1 MRFLWFTNAVK
12 SVILTKIHCFF
23 TTHLSSYLMSDSL
36 STQQS
41 KHRLMEDSL
50 LELEFPQVLQLIA
63 QSALSEL
70 GRELIL
76 NARPIDDIA
85 WLTVEHDRIGELR
98 DLLVKG
104 EVLPTEGISDIRN
117 AVHKSMIAGSFLN
130 ASELLDVCE
139 AMRACRLLT
148 SYFKNKAESYP
159 ILAQFADGFY
169 ENRFLEKHITDAI
182 DDTGA
187 MRDTASKELAH
198 IRREIV
204 ETSSRLRSRLNKL
217 LSKVSAEDLVTEEFV
232 TQREGRFVLPMRA
245 SEKRTLPG
253 IIHGVSNTGATVFV
267 EPSEIVEMN
276 NQLSLLLGEERR
288 EMIRI
293 LTMLTAEIASEAALI
308 LGSTDVLGHFD
319 ALFAK
324 ARYALDMNGMKPVI
338 SGDSSIELRHVYH
351 PLLFARQGNKP
362 IPLSIEFGSGILGHL
377 ISGPNAGGKTVAL
390 KSIGLNIAMALSG
403 IFPLGECRTSP
414 KSLFC
419 AIGDH
424 QSIEHN
430 LSTFSS
436 QVMRLKDIVDHA
448 DDTSLILI
456 DEICSGTDPQEGSAL
471 ASAILD
477 HCIKQEAMFI
487 VTTHQSSLKSYALN
501 RKELLNASMEFD
513 PVHLVPTYSFLS
525 GIPGNSY
532 AFALANSIGMSATV
546 MNQAR
551 EYLGDKHSELEQSIA
566 SLQAFRVQA
575 EESLKSARM
584 ELSKAQALREEYEVK
599 ASDIK
604 KKKAEYLHAARE
616 EAKGILASANGLI
629 EQTIK
634 EIREQQKDVSD
645 IRKQYDAVKQ
655 ELTKNIHHAEQKDR
669 SQSNGFSIGDSVII
683 GDNIRDVGIII
694 TLDES
699 SGSGIVEFN
708 GIKFK
713 TQLSQLRLAKGSEK
727 RKAQK
732 SMSTVL
738 KLDAKTSIDLRGF
751 RADEAC
757 KDVERL
763 LSDAILANISM
774 VTIIHGKGTGALR
787 KAIHEQLTGHPG
799 VKTFRNG
806 TIPEGGEGVT
816 VVEMQ

>member
-1 MRFLWFTNAVK
+1 VAFECHQIRNFDKNTLFSQDLMITN
-12 SVILTKIHCFF
+12 
-23 TTHLSSYLMSDSL
+23 YMSAM

-41 KHRLMEDSL
+41 KQLLIEDSL
-50 LELEFPQVLQLIA
+50 RELEFPQVLQLIA
-63 QSALSEL
+63 NCALSEL
-70 GRELIL
+70 GKELIL

-85 WLTVEHDRIGELR
+85 WLTLEHERIGELR

-104 EVLPTEGISDIRN
+104 EVLPSEGISDIRN
-117 AVHKSMIAGSFLN
+117 AVQKSRITGAFLN

-139 AMRACRLLT
+139 AMRACRLLS
-148 SYFKNKAESYP
+148 SYFKNKAETSP
-159 ILAQFADGFY
+159 ALAQFGEGFY
-169 ENRFLEKHITDAI
+169 ENRFLEKHIMDAI

-187 MRDTASKELAH
+187 IRDTASKELSH
-198 IRREIV
+198 IRREII

-217 LSKVSAEDLVTEEFV
+217 LSKVAAEDLVTEEFI

-293 LTMLTAEIASEAALI
+293 LTTLTAEIASEAPLI
-308 LGSTDVLGHFD
+308 LGSTDVLAHFD

-324 ARYALDMNGMKPVI
+324 TRYALDMNGMKPVI
-338 SGDSSIELRHVYH
+338 TRDSAIELRHIYH
-351 PLLFARQGNKP
+351 PLLSARQGQKP
-362 IPLSIEFGSGILGHL
+362 IPLSIEFSSGILGHL

-448 DDTSLILI
+448 DDSALILI

-477 HCIKQEAMFI
+477 HCIAQKAMFI

-513 PVHLVPTYSFLS
+513 PVHLVPTYRFLS

-532 AFALANSIGMSATV
+532 AFALANSIGMSKAV

-551 EYLGDKHSELEQSIA
+551 EYLGDKHSELEESIA
-566 SLQAFRVQA
+566 SLQAFRSQA

-584 ELSKAQALREEYEVK
+584 ELSKAQSLREEYEQK
-599 ASDIK
+599 ASEIK
-604 KKKAEYLHAARE
+604 KKKAEYLQSARE
-616 EAKGILASANGLI
+616 EAKDLLASANGLI

-634 EIREQQKDVSD
+634 EIREQQKDVGD
-645 IRKQYDAVKQ
+645 IRKQYESVKK
-655 ELTKNIHHAEQKDR
+655 ELNQKLNEK
-669 SQSNGFSIGDSVII
+669 SKPEETQAGEFAIGDSVII
-683 GDNIRDVGIII
+683 GENIRDVGIII
-694 TLDES
+694 TMDPENES
-699 SGSGIVEFN
+699 AIVEFN
-708 GIKFK
+708 GIKFR
-713 TQLSQLRLAKGSEK
+713 TQMSQLRLAKGSEK

-757 KDVERL
+757 KDVEQL

-787 KAIHEQLTGHPG
+787 KAIHEQLAGHPA
-799 VKTFRNG
+799 VKSFRNG

-816 VVEMQ
+816 VVEMK

>member
-1 MRFLWFTNAVK
+1 
-12 SVILTKIHCFF
+12 
-23 TTHLSSYLMSDSL
+23 MSNSL
-36 STQQS
+36 STQNP

-50 LELEFPQVLQLIA
+50 RELEFPQVLQLIA
-63 QSALSEL
+63 QSALSDL
-70 GRELIL
+70 GKELIL

-85 WLTVEHDRIGELR
+85 WLTLEHDRIGELR

-139 AMRACRLLT
+139 AMRACRLLA

-217 LSKVSAEDLVTEEFV
+217 LAKVSAEDLVTEEFI

-253 IIHGVSNTGATVFV
+253 IIHGISNTGATVFV

-338 SGDSSIELRHVYH
+338 SHESSIELRHVYH
-351 PLLFARQGNKP
+351 PLLYARQGKKP

-448 DDTSLILI
+448 DEASLILI

-477 HCIKQEAMFI
+477 HCIKNQAMFI

-513 PVHLVPTYSFLS
+513 PVHLVPTYTFLS

-532 AFALANSIGMSATV
+532 AFALANSIGMSTNV
-546 MNQAR
+546 MKQAR
-551 EYLGDKHSELEQSIA
+551 EYLGDKHSELEESIA

-584 ELSKAQALREEYEVK
+584 ELSKAQALREEYELK

-604 KKKAEYLHAARE
+604 KKKAEYLHTARE
-616 EAKGILASANGLI
+616 EAKEILSSANGLI

-634 EIREQQKDVSD
+634 EIREQQKDVGD
-645 IRKQYDAVKQ
+645 IRKHYDAVKQ
-655 ELTKNIHHAEQKDR
+655 ELTKKIYHEEQKDR
-669 SQSNGFSIGDSVII
+669 AQSNGFSIGDSVII

-699 SGSGIVEFN
+699 TGSGIVEFN

-787 KAIHEQLTGHPG
+787 KAIHEQLSGHPG
-799 VKTFRNG
+799 VKKFRNG

>member
-1 MRFLWFTNAVK
+1 
-12 SVILTKIHCFF
+12 
-23 TTHLSSYLMSDSL
+23 MSDSL

-217 LSKVSAEDLVTEEFV
+217 LSKVSAEDLVTEEFI

-513 PVHLVPTYSFLS
+513 PVHLVPTYTFLS

-532 AFALANSIGMSATV
+532 AFALANSIGMSTTV

-599 ASDIK
+599 ATDIK

-669 SQSNGFSIGDSVII
+669 SQSIGFSIGDSVII

-699 SGSGIVEFN
+699 NGSGIVEFN

-799 VKTFRNG
+799 VRTFRNG

>member
-1 MRFLWFTNAVK
+1 
-12 SVILTKIHCFF
+12 
-23 TTHLSSYLMSDSL
+23 MSDSL

-217 LSKVSAEDLVTEEFV
+217 LSKVSAEDLVTEEFI

-513 PVHLVPTYSFLS
+513 PVHLVPTYTFLS

-532 AFALANSIGMSATV
+532 AFALANSIGMSTTV

-599 ASDIK
+599 ATDIK

-699 SGSGIVEFN
+699 NGSGIVEFN

-799 VKTFRNG
+799 VRTFRNG

>member
-1 MRFLWFTNAVK
+1 
-12 SVILTKIHCFF
+12 
-23 TTHLSSYLMSDSL
+23 MSDSL

-217 LSKVSAEDLVTEEFV
+217 LSKVSAEDLVTEEFI

-599 ASDIK
+599 ATDIK

-699 SGSGIVEFN
+699 NGSGIVEFN

-799 VKTFRNG
+799 VRSFRNG

>member
-1 MRFLWFTNAVK
+1 
-12 SVILTKIHCFF
+12 
-23 TTHLSSYLMSDSL
+23 MSDSL
-36 STQQS
+36 STQQA

-50 LELEFPQVLQLIA
+50 RELEFPLVLQLIA

-70 GRELIL
+70 GKELIL
-76 NARPIDDIA
+76 NARPSDDIA
-85 WLTVEHDRIGELR
+85 WLMLEHDRIGELR

-139 AMRACRLLT
+139 AMRACRLLS
-148 SYFKNKAESYP
+148 SYFKNKAETSP
-159 ILAQFADGFY
+159 ILATFGEGFY

-187 MRDTASKELAH
+187 IRDTASKELSH

-217 LSKVSAEDLVTEEFV
+217 LSKVSAEDLVTDEFI

-245 SEKRTLPG
+245 SEKRTMPG

-338 SGDSSIELRHVYH
+338 SKESAIELRHVYH
-351 PLLFARQGNKP
+351 PLLYARQGKKP

-477 HCIKQEAMFI
+477 HCIEHKAMFI

-513 PVHLVPTYSFLS
+513 PVHLVPTYTFLS

-532 AFALANSIGMSATV
+532 AFALANSIGMSKDV
-546 MNQAR
+546 MHQAR

-584 ELSKAQALREEYEVK
+584 ELSKAQALREEYELK

-604 KKKAEYLHAARE
+604 KKKAEYLQSARN
-616 EAKGILASANGLI
+616 EAKEVLAQANGLI

-634 EIREQQKDVSD
+634 EIREQQKDVGD

-655 ELTKNIHHAEQKDR
+655 ELTKQLHQAEKTDR
-669 SQSNGFSIGDSVII
+669 NQSDGFSMGDSVII

-694 TLDES
+694 TMDQEA
-699 SGSGIVEFN
+699 GSAIVEFN

-713 TQLSQLRLAKGSEK
+713 TQLAQLKKANRSDK
-727 RKAQK
+727 RKAEFSQK

-763 LSDAILANISM
+763 LSDAILANITL

-787 KAIHEQLTGHPG
+787 KAIHEQLSSHPA
-799 VKTFRNG
+799 VRSFRNG

>member
-1 MRFLWFTNAVK
+1 
-12 SVILTKIHCFF
+12 
-23 TTHLSSYLMSDSL
+23 MSDSL
-36 STQQS
+36 PKQDN
-41 KHRLMEDSL
+41 KNRLMEDSL
-50 LELEFPQVLQLIA
+50 QELEFSQVLQLIA
-63 QSALSEL
+63 QCALSEL
-70 GRELIL
+70 GKEIIL

-85 WLTVEHDRIGELR
+85 WLTLEHDRVGELR

-104 EVLPTEGISDIRN
+104 EVLPSEGISDIRN
-117 AVHKSMIAGSFLN
+117 AVQKSMITGSFLN
-130 ASELLDVCE
+130 ASELLDVYE
-139 AMRACRLLT
+139 AMRACRLLS
-148 SYFKNKAESYP
+148 SYFKNKAETSP

-187 MRDTASKELAH
+187 IRDTASKELSH

-217 LSKVSAEDLVTEEFV
+217 LSKVSAEDLVTEEFI

-308 LGSTDVLGHFD
+308 LGSTDVLAHFD

-338 SGDSSIELRHVYH
+338 SRDSAIELRHVYH
-351 PLLFARQGNKP
+351 PLLFARQGKKP
-362 IPLSIEFGSGILGHL
+362 IPLSIEFDLGILGHL

-448 DDTSLILI
+448 DDSSLILI

-477 HCIKQEAMFI
+477 HCIEKKAMFI

-513 PVHLVPTYSFLS
+513 PVHLVPTYTFLS

-532 AFALANSIGMSATV
+532 AFALANSIGMSKGV
-546 MNQAR
+546 MVQAR
-551 EYLGDKHSELEQSIA
+551 EYLGDKHSELEESIA
-566 SLQAFRVQA
+566 SLQAFRMQA

-584 ELSKAQALREEYEVK
+584 ELSKAQTFREEYEIK
-599 ASDIK
+599 ASEIK
-604 KKKAEYLHAARE
+604 KKKAEYLQSARE
-616 EAKGILASANGLI
+616 EAKELLASANGLI

-634 EIREQQKDVSD
+634 EIREQQKDVGD
-645 IRKQYDAVKQ
+645 IRKQYESVKK
-655 ELTKNIHHAEQKDR
+655 ELNQKLHEKPKNDEKSSGA
-669 SQSNGFSIGDSVII
+669 FAIGDSVII
-683 GDNIRDVGIII
+683 GENIRDVGIII
-694 TLDES
+694 MMDPES
-699 SGSGIVEFN
+699 ESAIVEFN

-713 TQLSQLRLAKGSEK
+713 TQLSQLKIANRADK
-727 RKAQK
+727 RKAEYSQK
-732 SMSTVL
+732 SMSSVL

-787 KAIHEQLTGHPG
+787 KAIHEQLSSHPA
-799 VKTFRNG
+799 VSSFRNG
-806 TIPEGGEGVT
+806 TIPEGGDGVT
-816 VVEMQ
+816 VVDLA

>member
-1 MRFLWFTNAVK
+1 
-12 SVILTKIHCFF
+12 
-23 TTHLSSYLMSDSL
+23 MSNFL
-36 STQQS
+36 STQYP

-50 LELEFPQVLQLIA
+50 RELEFPQVLQLIA
-63 QSALSEL
+63 QSALSDL
-70 GRELIL
+70 GKELIL

-85 WLTVEHDRIGELR
+85 WLTLEHDRIGELR

-117 AVHKSMIAGSFLN
+117 AVRKSMIAGSFLN

-139 AMRACRLLT
+139 AMRACRLLA

-187 MRDTASKELAH
+187 IRDTASKELAH

-217 LSKVSAEDLVTEEFV
+217 LAKVSAEDLVTEEFI

-253 IIHGVSNTGATVFV
+253 IIHGISNTGATVFV

-293 LTMLTAEIASEAALI
+293 LTMLTAEIASEAPLI

-338 SGDSSIELRHVYH
+338 SHESSIELRHVYH
-351 PLLFARQGNKP
+351 PLLYARQGKKP

-448 DDTSLILI
+448 DETSLILI

-477 HCIKQEAMFI
+477 HCIKNQAMFI

-513 PVHLVPTYSFLS
+513 PVHLVPTYTFLS

-532 AFALANSIGMSATV
+532 AFALANSIGMSTNV

-551 EYLGDKHSELEQSIA
+551 EYLGDKHSELEESIA
-566 SLQAFRVQA
+566 SLQAFRIQA
-575 EESLKSARM
+575 EESLKSARI
-584 ELSKAQALREEYEVK
+584 ELSKAQTLREEYEVK

-604 KKKAEYLHAARE
+604 KKKAEYLHTARE
-616 EAKGILASANGLI
+616 EAKEILSSANGLI

-655 ELTKNIHHAEQKDR
+655 ELTKKIHHEEQKDS
-669 SQSNGFSIGDSVII
+669 SQSNRFSIGDSV
-683 GDNIRDVGIII
+683 
-694 TLDES
+694 
-699 SGSGIVEFN
+699 
-708 GIKFK
+708 
-713 TQLSQLRLAKGSEK
+713 
-727 RKAQK
+727 
-732 SMSTVL
+732 
-738 KLDAKTSIDLRGF
+738 
-751 RADEAC
+751 
-757 KDVERL
+757 
-763 LSDAILANISM
+763 
-774 VTIIHGKGTGALR
+774 
-787 KAIHEQLTGHPG
+787 
-799 VKTFRNG
+799 
-806 TIPEGGEGVT
+806 
-816 VVEMQ
+816 

>member
-1 MRFLWFTNAVK
+1 
-12 SVILTKIHCFF
+12 
-23 TTHLSSYLMSDSL
+23 
-36 STQQS
+36 
-41 KHRLMEDSL
+41 
-50 LELEFPQVLQLIA
+50 
-63 QSALSEL
+63 
-70 GRELIL
+70 
-76 NARPIDDIA
+76 
-85 WLTVEHDRIGELR
+85 
-98 DLLVKG
+98 
-104 EVLPTEGISDIRN
+104 
-117 AVHKSMIAGSFLN
+117 
-130 ASELLDVCE
+130 
-139 AMRACRLLT
+139 
-148 SYFKNKAESYP
+148 
-159 ILAQFADGFY
+159 
-169 ENRFLEKHITDAI
+169 
-182 DDTGA
+182 
-187 MRDTASKELAH
+187 
-198 IRREIV
+198 
-204 ETSSRLRSRLNKL
+204 
-217 LSKVSAEDLVTEEFV
+217 
-232 TQREGRFVLPMRA
+232 
-245 SEKRTLPG
+245 
-253 IIHGVSNTGATVFV
+253 
-267 EPSEIVEMN
+267 MN

-293 LTMLTAEIASEAALI
+293 LTMLTAEIASEATLI
-308 LGSTDVLGHFD
+308 LGSTDVLAHFD

-338 SGDSSIELRHVYH
+338 SRDSEIELRHVYH
-351 PLLFARQGNKP
+351 PLLFARQGKKP
-362 IPLSIEFGSGILGHL
+362 IPLSIEFSSGILGHL

-448 DDTSLILI
+448 DDSALILI

-477 HCIKQEAMFI
+477 HCIAQKAMFI

-513 PVHLVPTYSFLS
+513 PVHLVPTYRFLS

-532 AFALANSIGMSATV
+532 AFALANSIGMSKGV
-546 MNQAR
+546 MVQAR
-551 EYLGDKHSELEQSIA
+551 EYLGDKHSELEESIA
-566 SLQAFRVQA
+566 SLQAFRSQA

-604 KKKAEYLHAARE
+604 KKKAEYLQSARE
-616 EAKGILASANGLI
+616 EAKELLASANGLI

-634 EIREQQKDVSD
+634 EIREQQKDVGD
-645 IRKQYDAVKQ
+645 IRKQYESVKK
-655 ELTKNIHHAEQKDR
+655 ELNQKLHEKPKNDEKSSGA
-669 SQSNGFSIGDSVII
+669 FAIGDSVII
-683 GDNIRDVGIII
+683 GENIRDVGIII
-694 TLDES
+694 MMDPES
-699 SGSGIVEFN
+699 ESAIVEFN

-713 TQLSQLRLAKGSEK
+713 TQLSQLKLANRADK
-727 RKAQK
+727 RKAEYSQK

-738 KLDAKTSIDLRGF
+738 KLDAKTSVDLRGF

-787 KAIHEQLTGHPG
+787 KAIHEQLSSHPA
-799 VKTFRNG
+799 VSSFRNG
-806 TIPEGGEGVT
+806 TIPEGGDGVT
-816 VVEMQ
+816 VVDLA

>member
-1 MRFLWFTNAVK
+1 M
-12 SVILTKIHCFF
+12 
-23 TTHLSSYLMSDSL
+23 
-36 STQQS
+36 STQNP

-50 LELEFPQVLQLIA
+50 RELEFPQVLQLIA
-63 QSALSEL
+63 QSALSDL
-70 GRELIL
+70 GKELIL

-85 WLTVEHDRIGELR
+85 WLTLEHDRIGELR

-117 AVHKSMIAGSFLN
+117 AVRKSMIAGSFLN

-139 AMRACRLLT
+139 AMRACRLLA

-187 MRDTASKELAH
+187 IRDTASKELAH

-217 LSKVSAEDLVTEEFV
+217 LAKVSAEDLVTEEFI

-253 IIHGVSNTGATVFV
+253 IIHGISNTGATVFV

-293 LTMLTAEIASEAALI
+293 LTMLTAEIASEAPLI

-338 SGDSSIELRHVYH
+338 SHESSIELRHVYH
-351 PLLFARQGNKP
+351 PLLYARQGKKP

-448 DDTSLILI
+448 DETSLILI

-477 HCIKQEAMFI
+477 HCIKNQAMFI

-513 PVHLVPTYSFLS
+513 PVHLVPTYTFLS

-532 AFALANSIGMSATV
+532 AFALANSIGMSTNV

-551 EYLGDKHSELEQSIA
+551 EYLGDKHSELEESIA
-566 SLQAFRVQA
+566 SLQAFRIQA
-575 EESLKSARM
+575 EESLKSARI
-584 ELSKAQALREEYEVK
+584 ELSKAQTLREEYEVK

-604 KKKAEYLHAARE
+604 KKKAEYLHTARE
-616 EAKGILASANGLI
+616 EAKEILSSANGLI

-655 ELTKNIHHAEQKDR
+655 ELTKKIHHEEQKDS
-669 SQSNGFSIGDSVII
+669 SQSNRFSIGDSVII
-683 GDNIRDVGIII
+683 GDNIRDV
-694 TLDES
+694 ES
-699 SGSGIVEFN
+699 
-708 GIKFK
+708 
-713 TQLSQLRLAKGSEK
+713 
-727 RKAQK
+727 
-732 SMSTVL
+732 
-738 KLDAKTSIDLRGF
+738 
-751 RADEAC
+751 
-757 KDVERL
+757 L
-763 LSDAILANISM
+763 LHWMNPL
-774 VTIIHGKGTGALR
+774 V
-787 KAIHEQLTGHPG
+787 
-799 VKTFRNG
+799 
-806 TIPEGGEGVT
+806 PEL
-816 VVEMQ
+816 

>member
-217 LSKVSAEDLVTEEFV
+217 LSKVSAEDLVTEEFI

-599 ASDIK
+599 ATDIK

-699 SGSGIVEFN
+699 NGSGIVEFN

-799 VKTFRNG
+799 VRSFRNG

>member
-1 MRFLWFTNAVK
+1 M
-12 SVILTKIHCFF
+12 
-23 TTHLSSYLMSDSL
+23 

-217 LSKVSAEDLVTEEFV
+217 LSKVAAEDLVTEEFI

-584 ELSKAQALREEYEVK
+584 ELSKAQ
-599 ASDIK
+599 
-604 KKKAEYLHAARE
+604 
-616 EAKGILASANGLI
+616 
-629 EQTIK
+629 
-634 EIREQQKDVSD
+634 
-645 IRKQYDAVKQ
+645 
-655 ELTKNIHHAEQKDR
+655 
-669 SQSNGFSIGDSVII
+669 
-683 GDNIRDVGIII
+683 
-694 TLDES
+694 
-699 SGSGIVEFN
+699 
-708 GIKFK
+708 
-713 TQLSQLRLAKGSEK
+713 
-727 RKAQK
+727 
-732 SMSTVL
+732 
-738 KLDAKTSIDLRGF
+738 
-751 RADEAC
+751 
-757 KDVERL
+757 
-763 LSDAILANISM
+763 
-774 VTIIHGKGTGALR
+774 
-787 KAIHEQLTGHPG
+787 
-799 VKTFRNG
+799 
-806 TIPEGGEGVT
+806 
-816 VVEMQ
+816 

>member
-1 MRFLWFTNAVK
+1 
-12 SVILTKIHCFF
+12 
-23 TTHLSSYLMSDSL
+23 MSNSL
-36 STQQS
+36 STQNP

-50 LELEFPQVLQLIA
+50 RELEFPQVLQLIA
-63 QSALSEL
+63 QSALSDL
-70 GRELIL
+70 GKELIL

-85 WLTVEHDRIGELR
+85 WLTLEHDRIGELR

-117 AVHKSMIAGSFLN
+117 AVRKSMIAGSFLN
-130 ASELLDVCE
+130 ASELLDVFE
-139 AMRACRLLT
+139 AMRACRLLA

-187 MRDTASKELAH
+187 IRDTASKELAH

-217 LSKVSAEDLVTEEFV
+217 LAKVSAEDLVTEEFI

-253 IIHGVSNTGATVFV
+253 IIHGISNTGATVFV

-338 SGDSSIELRHVYH
+338 SHESSIELRHVYH
-351 PLLFARQGNKP
+351 PLLYARQGKKP

-448 DDTSLILI
+448 DETSLILI

-477 HCIKQEAMFI
+477 HCIKNQAMFI

-513 PVHLVPTYSFLS
+513 PVHLVPTYTFLS

-532 AFALANSIGMSATV
+532 AFALANSIGMSTNV

-551 EYLGDKHSELEQSIA
+551 EYLGDKHSELEESIA
-566 SLQAFRVQA
+566 SLQAFRIQA
-575 EESLKSARM
+575 EESLKSARI
-584 ELSKAQALREEYEVK
+584 ELSKAQTLREEYEVK

-604 KKKAEYLHAARE
+604 KKKAEYLHTARE
-616 EAKGILASANGLI
+616 EAKEILSSANGLI

-655 ELTKNIHHAEQKDR
+655 ELTKKIHHEEQKDS
-669 SQSNGFSIGDSVII
+669 SQSNRFSIGDSVII

-699 SGSGIVEFN
+699 TGSGIVEFN

-763 LSDAILANISM
+763 LSDAILANISL

-806 TIPEGGEGVT
+806 TIPEGGDGVT

>member
-1 MRFLWFTNAVK
+1 
-12 SVILTKIHCFF
+12 
-23 TTHLSSYLMSDSL
+23 MSDSL
-36 STQQS
+36 STSQA

-50 LELEFPQVLQLIA
+50 RELEFPIVLQLIA
-63 QSALSEL
+63 QSALSDL
-70 GRELIL
+70 GKELIL
-76 NARPIDDIA
+76 NARPSNDIA
-85 WLTVEHDRIGELR
+85 WLMLEHDRIGELR
-98 DLLVKG
+98 DLLVRG
-104 EVLPTEGISDIRN
+104 EILPTEGISDIRN
-117 AVHKSMIAGSFLN
+117 AVQKSMIAGGFLN
-130 ASELLDVCE
+130 ASELLDICE
-139 AMRACRLLT
+139 AMRACRLLA
-148 SYFKNKAESYP
+148 SYFKNKAETSP
-159 ILAQFADGFY
+159 VLATFGEGFY

-187 MRDTASKELAH
+187 IRDTASKELSH

-217 LSKVSAEDLVTEEFV
+217 LSKVSAEDLVTDEFI

-245 SEKRTLPG
+245 SEKRTMPG

-293 LTMLTAEIASEAALI
+293 LTMLTAEIASEASLI
-308 LGSTDVLGHFD
+308 LGSTDVLAHFD

-338 SGDSSIELRHVYH
+338 TKDSEIELRHVYH
-351 PLLFARQGNKP
+351 PLLFARQGKKP

-471 ASAILD
+471 ASALLD
-477 HCIKQEAMFI
+477 HCIEHKAMFI

-513 PVHLVPTYSFLS
+513 PVHLVPTYTFLS

-532 AFALANSIGMSATV
+532 AFALANSIGMSSGV

-575 EESLKSARM
+575 EESLKAARM
-584 ELSKAQALREEYEVK
+584 ELAKAQALREEYELK

-604 KKKAEYLHAARE
+604 KKKAEYLQSARN
-616 EAKGILASANGLI
+616 EAKEVLAQANGLI

-634 EIREQQKDVSD
+634 EIREQQKDVGD
-645 IRKQYDAVKQ
+645 LRKQYDVVKQ
-655 ELTKNIHHAEQKDR
+655 ELTKKLHHAEKTDR
-669 SQSNGFSIGDSVII
+669 NQSDGFSMGDSVII

-694 TLDES
+694 TMDQEA
-699 SGSGIVEFN
+699 GSAIVEFN

-713 TQLSQLRLAKGSEK
+713 TQLSQLKKANRADK
-727 RKAQK
+727 RKAEFSQK

-763 LSDAILANISM
+763 LSDAILANITL
-774 VTIIHGKGTGALR
+774 VTIIH
-787 KAIHEQLTGHPG
+787 
-799 VKTFRNG
+799 
-806 TIPEGGEGVT
+806 
-816 VVEMQ
+816 

>member
-1 MRFLWFTNAVK
+1 
-12 SVILTKIHCFF
+12 
-23 TTHLSSYLMSDSL
+23 MSDSL

-217 LSKVSAEDLVTEEFV
+217 LSKVSAEDLVTEEFI

-599 ASDIK
+599 ATDIK

-699 SGSGIVEFN
+699 NGSGIVEFN

-799 VKTFRNG
+799 VRTFRNG

>member
-1 MRFLWFTNAVK
+1 
-12 SVILTKIHCFF
+12 
-23 TTHLSSYLMSDSL
+23 
-36 STQQS
+36 
-41 KHRLMEDSL
+41 
-50 LELEFPQVLQLIA
+50 
-63 QSALSEL
+63 
-70 GRELIL
+70 
-76 NARPIDDIA
+76 
-85 WLTVEHDRIGELR
+85 
-98 DLLVKG
+98 
-104 EVLPTEGISDIRN
+104 
-117 AVHKSMIAGSFLN
+117 
-130 ASELLDVCE
+130 
-139 AMRACRLLT
+139 
-148 SYFKNKAESYP
+148 
-159 ILAQFADGFY
+159 
-169 ENRFLEKHITDAI
+169 
-182 DDTGA
+182 
-187 MRDTASKELAH
+187 
-198 IRREIV
+198 
-204 ETSSRLRSRLNKL
+204 
-217 LSKVSAEDLVTEEFV
+217 
-232 TQREGRFVLPMRA
+232 
-245 SEKRTLPG
+245 
-253 IIHGVSNTGATVFV
+253 
-267 EPSEIVEMN
+267 MN

-293 LTMLTAEIASEAALI
+293 LTMLTAEIASEATLI
-308 LGSTDVLGHFD
+308 LGSTDVLAHFD

-338 SGDSSIELRHVYH
+338 SRDSEIELRHVYH
-351 PLLFARQGNKP
+351 PLLFARQGKKP
-362 IPLSIEFGSGILGHL
+362 IPLSIEFSSGILGHL

-448 DDTSLILI
+448 DDSALILI

-477 HCIKQEAMFI
+477 HCIAQKAMFI

-501 RKELLNASMEFD
+501 RRELLNASMEFD
-513 PVHLVPTYSFLS
+513 PVHLVPTYRFLS

-532 AFALANSIGMSATV
+532 AFALANSIGMSKGV
-546 MNQAR
+546 MVQAR
-551 EYLGDKHSELEQSIA
+551 EYLGDKHSELEESIA
-566 SLQAFRVQA
+566 SLQAFRSQA

-604 KKKAEYLHAARE
+604 KKKAEYLQSARE
-616 EAKGILASANGLI
+616 EAKELLASANGLI

-634 EIREQQKDVSD
+634 EIREQQKDVGD
-645 IRKQYDAVKQ
+645 IRKQYESVKK
-655 ELTKNIHHAEQKDR
+655 ELNQKLHEKPKNDEKSSGA
-669 SQSNGFSIGDSVII
+669 FAIGDSVII
-683 GDNIRDVGIII
+683 GENIRDVGIII
-694 TLDES
+694 MMDPES
-699 SGSGIVEFN
+699 ESAIVEFN

-713 TQLSQLRLAKGSEK
+713 TQLSQLKLANRADK
-727 RKAQK
+727 RKAEYSQK

-738 KLDAKTSIDLRGF
+738 KLDAKTSVDLRGF

-787 KAIHEQLTGHPG
+787 KAIHEQLSSHPA
-799 VKTFRNG
+799 VSSFRNG
-806 TIPEGGEGVT
+806 TIPEGGDGVT
-816 VVEMQ
+816 VVDLA